1 METKIK
7 TNQID
12 YDFNGGGSG
21 GDNAFYPSNNDE
33 LLDILNNESGGIID
47 FSKFDGGWD
56 SNGYEINFAETFIF
70 RNININNEYQ
80 EFPWF
85 QKPLFKFYNTNS
97 WQFPTLL
104 NCVFDIHD
112 IDLDG
117 INDTTALIECNN
129 TDDGYHQ
136 VYFSNCL
143 IDVNNIQNASDTIK
157 IIQLNDIQ
165 FTAERCDFNF
175 NGDNQISEGVIIS
188 SHTSEGLED
197 QGKTS
202 ITIKYGRIGLGGFND
217 TSHCIQYDD
226 SSASGSVVNVYY
238 SDLSSEGET
247 IVVPNY
253 SNMNLNFSSVYQVT
267 VSESTE
273 QFTQWQTDTT
283 YYTDDIL
290 VWENPTDSND
300 KRYFKVINDFTTPS
314 DAYDTDTPLNNGD
327 IEWYYNVEVN
337 GSIYNAF
344 DPSLRIRNFN
354 GNGVYRVNSISI
366 NNGYFNCY
374 DTNHF
379 YIRMQ
384 DQNINGGNDTDV
396 LQAISEL
403 ASRVSTIEQNQ

>member
-21 GDNAFYPSNNDE
+21 SGDGAFYPENNDE

-56 SNGYEINFAETFIF
+56 SNGYEINFEEAFTF
-70 RNININNEYQ
+70 RNININNGYQ

-97 WQFPTLL
+97 WQYPTLL
-104 NCVFDIHD
+104 NCVFSLDN

-143 IDVNNIQNASDTIK
+143 INVNNIQNASDTVK

-175 NGDNQISEGVIIS
+175 NGDNQMSEGVFIN
-188 SHTSEGLED
+188 SHTSENIED

-217 TSHCIQYDD
+217 TSHCIRYDD
-226 SSASGSVVNVYY
+226 SSASGSRVDIHY
-238 SDLSSEGET
+238 SNLSSDGET
-247 IVVPNY
+247 IVVPNN
-253 SNMNLNFSSVYQVT
+253 SNMEFNFSRIDGIT
-267 VSESTE
+267 ISESTE

-283 YYTDDIL
+283 YYTDDLLI
-290 VWENPTDSND
+290 WENPTDSND
-300 KRYFKVINDFTTPS
+300 KKYFKVINEFITSS
-314 DAYDTDTPLNNGD
+314 DIYDTDTPLDGGY
-327 IEWYYNVEVN
+327 IEWYYN
-337 GSIYNAF
+337 GSVGGNIYDAF
-344 DPSLRIRNFN
+344 DPNDRIRDFQ
-354 GNGVYRVNSISI
+354 GFGWYRVNIL
-366 NNGYFNCY
+366 
-374 DTNHF
+374 DTNRLTCNETNNF
-379 YIRMQ
+379 WIKMQ

-396 LQAISEL
+396 LEAIREL
-403 ASRVSTIEQNQ
+403 ADRVNTLEQNQ